1 MAHPLFERLARGPL
15 LADGAM
21 GTMLYARGIPYEQC
35 FDELNVSQPDLV
47 QGIHREYISAGAEL
61 IETNTFGANRIRL
74 SMYGLEARVR
84 EINRRGVKNAREA
97 REIAGE
103 SVFVAGSI
111 GPVDKPIEPVGPL
124 TLYEVRGA
132 FREQVEALVEG
143 GADLLVLETFY
154 DMAEITEAILAV
166 RETTDLPLIA
176 QMTFNEER
184 HVTSGQSVGEVVETL
199 ERLGADVVGLNCGVG
214 PASALDV
221 AIEMLSLASKPVS
234 VQPNAGMPARIG
246 GRTIY
251 VSTPEYHGEMAA
263 KFARAGAKVVGGCC
277 GTTPEHVRAMRMG
290 IESAA
295 TAGASAVP
303 TRPRIVVADV
313 TATVGGEPPPA
324 PPANSLRAKLGR
336 GDFVVSVELDPP
348 RGLNPRKA
356 IEAAAVL
363 RDAGVDCINIGD
375 SPMATV
381 RMSSIGMALLMHR
394 QTGVEPIIHFTT
406 RDRNLMALQSEL
418 LGAHANGIRNV
429 IALTGDPPRVGTTPT
444 ATGVFDV
451 DSIGLIAI
459 MKRFNR
465 GVDWAD
471 KSIGRQ
477 AEFFVACAWPGPA
490 PENYDRELDRLRQK
504 IEGGADFVMSQPMWS
519 MEQLL
524 ELERRAGKLPV
535 PHVLGILPLES
546 YKHAELLHNEV
557 PGMFVPDD
565 VFERMKRAG
574 EHGREEGLLITR
586 EFIEQAREHVQGV
599 YVITSYGR
607 YDAAIELVRLLK
619 RTPVPAG

>member
-1 MAHPLFERLARGPL
+1 MAHAFLERLARGPL

-47 QGIHREYISAGAEL
+47 QGIHREYINAGAEL

-74 SMYGLEARVR
+74 SMYGLEDRVR
-84 EINRRGVKNAREA
+84 QINRSGVKNAREA

-103 SVFVAGSI
+103 AVFVAGSI
-111 GPVDKPIEPVGPL
+111 GPVDRPIEPVGQL
-124 TLYEVRGA
+124 TLYEVRQA
-132 FREQVEALVEG
+132 FKEQVEALVQG
-143 GADLLVLETFY
+143 GVDLLVLETFY
-154 DMAEITEAILAV
+154 DLAEITEAVLAV
-166 RETTDLPLIA
+166 RETTDLPLVA
-176 QMTFNEER
+176 QMTFTEDGRIGTGATVAEA
-184 HVTSGQSVGEVVETL
+184 VQAL
-199 ERLGADVVGLNCGVG
+199 ERLGADVVGLNCGIG
-214 PASALDV
+214 PASALDITTQMLTV
-221 AIEMLSLASKPVS
+221 ATRPVS

-251 VSTPEYHGEMAA
+251 VSTPEYHGQMAA
-263 KFARAGAKVVGGCC
+263 QFSAAGARLIGGCC
-277 GTTPEHVRAMRMG
+277 GTTPEHVKAMRVG
-290 IESAA
+290 LQTADAA
-295 TAGASAVP
+295 EAP
-303 TRPRIVVADV
+303 KRPRIVLVDPA
-313 TATVGGEPPPA
+313 TAPSEPPPA
-324 PPANSLRAKLGR
+324 PPENSLRAKLQR
-336 GDFVVSVELDPP
+336 GEFVVSVELDPP

-356 IEAAAVL
+356 IDGAALL
-363 RDAGVDCINIGD
+363 RDVGVDCINIGD

-429 IALTGDPPRVGTTPT
+429 IALTGDPPRVGATPT

-477 AEFFVACAWPGPA
+477 AEFFVACAWPGPG
-490 PENYDRELDRLRQK
+490 PENYDRELDRLSQK
-504 IEGGADFVMSQPMWS
+504 IEAGADFVMSQPMWS
-519 MEQLL
+519 IEQLL

-557 PGMFVPDD
+557 PGMIVPPE
-565 VFERMKRAG
+565 VLERMKKAG
-574 EHGREEGLLITR
+574 ERGREEGLLITQ
-586 EFIEQAREHVQGV
+586 EFIEQARNHVQGV

-607 YDAAIELVRLLK
+607 YDVAIDLVRSLK
-619 RTPVPAG
+619 KAPVPVG